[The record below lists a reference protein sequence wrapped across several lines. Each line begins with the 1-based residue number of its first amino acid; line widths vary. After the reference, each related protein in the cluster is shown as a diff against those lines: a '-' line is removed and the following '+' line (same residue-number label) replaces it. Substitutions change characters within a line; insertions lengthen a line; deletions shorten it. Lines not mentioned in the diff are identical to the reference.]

1 MMRRC
6 RLALLLLCPALP
18 WIGPAM
24 GAAGVAEPEGYWEG
38 NVDAPTPAALHGG
51 RVIRVEELVVLLRQ
65 GRAVVIDV
73 SNTPRRPAELAPG
86 APWLP
91 LPHRAIPGALWFP
104 GVGVG
109 TPTREVED
117 SYRDRLREATA
128 GNVDAP
134 LIVYCHAN
142 CWLSWNAAKRA
153 IGYGYRSVFWFPDGI
168 EGWIAAGQQT
178 AGAAP
183 REAVAAAPVAVA
195 PAAVTPAA
203 VTPVAVA
210 PAAATAVAA
219 APTTPAPAA
228 QAPGAALGPAVP
240 LPALAVLDLELTG
253 DLGGPE
259 FEAEHAERLRIMS
272 ARLRQDLES
281 TGLYRILDNSAAQG
295 LIDTLKSRQAYLHDC
310 NGCDLDVGRSL
321 HADQVLVAW
330 VDRVSGLILSLT
342 YEIHQVQTGQIAA
355 RKSFDFR
362 GDNNNAWNHAI
373 DYMVRDLAKK

>member
-1 MMRRC
+1 V
-6 RLALLLLCPALP
+6 
-18 WIGPAM
+18 
-24 GAAGVAEPEGYWEG
+24 GAEGVAEPEGYWEG
-38 NVDAPTPAALHGG
+38 DVDAPMPSTLHGG
-51 RVIRVEELVVLLRQ
+51 KVIHVEEVEALLRQ
-65 GRAVVIDV
+65 GKAVFIDV

-91 LPHRAIPGALWFP
+91 LPHRAIPDALWLP

-109 TPTREVED
+109 ALTQEVD
-117 SYRDRLREATA
+117 DYYRGRLQRATA
-128 GNVDAP
+128 GNVDVP
-134 LIVYCHAN
+134 LVVYCHEN

-153 IGYGYRSVFWFPDGI
+153 IGYGYRRVFWFPDGI
-168 EGWIAAGQQT
+168 EGWTRAGQQT
-178 AGAAP
+178 KVAAP
-183 REAVAAAPVAVA
+183 QG
-195 PAAVTPAA
+195 PAAR
-203 VTPVAVA
+203 
-210 PAAATAVAA
+210 TAVAE
-219 APTTPAPAA
+219 TPAPNTDGTARSD
-228 QAPGAALGPAVP
+228 GR

-259 FEAEHAERLRIMS
+259 FAAEHAARLKTES
-272 ARLRQDLES
+272 TRLRQDLEG

-295 LIDTLKSRQAYLHDC
+295 MIDTLRSQQSYLHDC

-321 HADQVLVAW
+321 HADLVMVAW

-342 YEIHQVQTGQIAA
+342 YEIHEVQTGQIAA

>member
-1 MMRRC
+1 V
-6 RLALLLLCPALP
+6 LALFLLCPVLP
-18 WIGPAM
+18 WSCLAVR
-24 GAAGVAEPEGYWEG
+24 AAGVAEPEGYWEG
-38 NVDAPTPAALHGG
+38 DVGAPTPSTLRGG
-51 RVIRVEELVVLLRQ
+51 RVIHVKEVEALLRQ
-65 GRAVVIDV
+65 GKAVVFDV

-91 LPHRAIPGALWFP
+91 LPHRAIPDALWLP
-104 GVGVG
+104 GVGAG
-109 TPTREVED
+109 ALTQEVD
-117 SYRDRLREATA
+117 DFYRGRLGRATA
-128 GNVDAP
+128 GNVDVP
-134 LIVYCHAN
+134 LVVYCHEN

-153 IGYGYRSVFWFPDGI
+153 IGYGYRRVFWFPDGI
-168 EGWIAAGQQT
+168 EGWTAAGRQT
-178 AGAAP
+178 KVAAP
-183 REAVAAAPVAVA
+183 EGPE
-195 PAAVTPAA
+195 
-203 VTPVAVA
+203 
-210 PAAATAVAA
+210 
-219 APTTPAPAA
+219 A
-228 QAPGAALGPAVP
+228 QALVADRPARDDRR

-259 FEAEHAERLRIMS
+259 FEAEHAARLKTET
-272 ARLRQDLES
+272 ARLRQDLEG

-295 LIDTLKSRQAYLHDC
+295 MIDTLKSQQAYLHDC

-342 YEIHQVQTGQIAA
+342 YEIHEVQTGQIAA